1 MWKAQAGG
9 LILLTFLS
17 FFPRLFHIE
26 EYLFFTLLL
35 IALGTAWLD
44 GKRIW
49 VRTPIDLPLLL
60 FVGWVLLTIPI
71 AADPAYSFAEWR
83 KLVAQVLVFYWT
95 LLVLREQP
103 KDEIARGILIAV
115 VVGTAVLAAYSLT
128 DFVESGGTWRDR
140 FVRAQAPASDYQW
153 LSTYMVIAIPMLIA
167 SSIVFRN
174 WWQRAACLGA
184 VGLAVLAQVFSYT
197 RAGWLGMVI
206 EALALGLFI
215 GRGGLK

>member
-1 MWKAQAGG
+1 MFKSGIPEAPPAPPQATAVPITRSTSGLFATFWTVQGWG
-9 LILLTFLS
+9 LILLTFMS

-26 EYLFFTLLL
+26 EYLFFTLLATA
-35 IALGTAWLD
+35 IAAAWAN
-44 GKRIW
+44 GRTIW

-60 FVGWVLLTIPI
+60 FVGWVLLTIPFAI
-71 AADPAYSFAEWR
+71 DPSYSFAEWR

-174 WWQRAACLGA
+174 W
-184 VGLAVLAQVFSYT
+184 
-197 RAGWLGMVI
+197 
-206 EALALGLFI
+206 
-215 GRGGLK
+215 